1 MENSERLTMTIPEF
15 AKATGISKNLAY
27 SLAKQDRLGV
37 KVIYLGKRMV
47 LSRRAVLTLLS
58 GNSEAGKQEAE

>member
-1 MENSERLTMTIPEF
+1 MADKTERLTMTIPEF
-15 AKATGISKNLAY
+15 AELSGISKNLAY

-47 LSRRAVLTLLS
+47 LSRKAVEALLS
-58 GNSEAGKQEAE
+58 GNGEKEG